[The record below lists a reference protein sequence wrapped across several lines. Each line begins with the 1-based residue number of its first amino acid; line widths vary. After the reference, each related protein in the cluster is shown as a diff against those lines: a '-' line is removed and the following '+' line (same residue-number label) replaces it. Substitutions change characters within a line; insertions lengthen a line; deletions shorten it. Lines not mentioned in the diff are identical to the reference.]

1 MTRKNKDRIR
11 NSIVYV
17 ILLVITYYM
26 LFPFTYMLTS
36 SLKQPED
43 IFRFPPRLLPKDQ
56 KMVDIEGLGE
66 DLPLYYP
73 LIDGVEKSE
82 PYALVKKN
90 IRTGIYADP
99 KSPDVTYEKFVADV
113 QPRGGYFSDQEKVV
127 YNGEEVGLWNVDV
140 DGVILPMIQVSQTSV
155 GKFVS
160 TSDLSDIVYANVR
173 LSKPVEKLAV
183 HPENYTDVFKLQ
195 GLFRALTNTTLVT
208 MMVVFG
214 QILTSIMGGYAF
226 ARLKFPGRDK
236 LFLLYLGTYMIP
248 FVVLTIPL
256 YQVMQVLGWANST
269 TALIV
274 PWVFTVYGTFLMKQ
288 SFLTIPLEI
297 EEAAHIDGASRWL
310 MLRKIFIPAVM
321 PAIATLAT
329 FSFLYAWNSFL
340 WPLIILKIGSD
351 QTVLTLALQELQGRA
366 ADKVHLILAAA
377 TITILPPVLIFIAM
391 QKHYL
396 KSIMASGVKG

>member
-1 MTRKNKDRIR
+1 M
-11 NSIVYV
+11 V
-17 ILLVITYYM
+17 
-26 LFPFTYMLTS
+26 TS
-36 SLKQPED
+36 SLKKPAD
-43 IFRFPPRLLPKDQ
+43 IYRFPPRLLPKDQ
-56 KMVDIEGLGE
+56 ETIDIEGLGE

-73 LIDGVEKSE
+73 LIDGVENNE

-90 IRTGIYADP
+90 IPTGIYADP
-99 KSPDVTYEKFVADV
+99 KNPDVTYEKFTSDV
-113 QPRGGYFSDQEKVV
+113 QPRGGFFSDQETIVF
-127 YNGEEVGLWNVDV
+127 NGEEVGLWNVDV
-140 DGVILPMIQVSQTSV
+140 NGVIVSMIQLSKTSV
-155 GKFVS
+155 GKLVN

-173 LSKPVEKLAV
+173 LTKKVEKLSA
-183 HPENYTDVFKLQ
+183 HPENYSEVFKLQ
-195 GLFRALTNTTLVT
+195 GLYRALTNTFLVT
-208 MMVVFG
+208 ILVVIG
-214 QILTSIMGGYAF
+214 QLLTSIMGGYAF

-236 LFLLYLGTYMIP
+236 LFLLYLGSYMIP

-256 YQVMQVLGWANST
+256 YQVMQVLGWANTT

-288 SFLTIPLEI
+288 SFLTIPMEV
-297 EEAAHIDGASRWL
+297 EEAALIDGASRWL
-310 MLRKIFIPAVM
+310 MLRKIFIPGIM

-351 QTVLTLALQELQGRA
+351 NTVLTLALQELQGRA

-377 TITILPPVLIFIAM
+377 TITILPPVLVFIAM

>member
-1 MTRKNKDRIR
+1 
-11 NSIVYV
+11 
-17 ILLVITYYM
+17 
-26 LFPFTYMLTS
+26 
-36 SLKQPED
+36 
-43 IFRFPPRLLPKDQ
+43 
-56 KMVDIEGLGE
+56 
-66 DLPLYYP
+66 
-73 LIDGVEKSE
+73 
-82 PYALVKKN
+82 
-90 IRTGIYADP
+90 
-99 KSPDVTYEKFVADV
+99 
-113 QPRGGYFSDQEKVV
+113 
-127 YNGEEVGLWNVDV
+127 
-140 DGVILPMIQVSQTSV
+140 
-155 GKFVS
+155 
-160 TSDLSDIVYANVR
+160 
-173 LSKPVEKLAV
+173 
-183 HPENYTDVFKLQ
+183 
-195 GLFRALTNTTLVT
+195 
-208 MMVVFG
+208 
-214 QILTSIMGGYAF
+214 
-226 ARLKFPGRDK
+226 
-236 LFLLYLGTYMIP
+236 
-248 FVVLTIPL
+248 
-256 YQVMQVLGWANST
+256 MQVLGWANST

-310 MLRKIFIPAVM
+310 MLRKIFIPGVM